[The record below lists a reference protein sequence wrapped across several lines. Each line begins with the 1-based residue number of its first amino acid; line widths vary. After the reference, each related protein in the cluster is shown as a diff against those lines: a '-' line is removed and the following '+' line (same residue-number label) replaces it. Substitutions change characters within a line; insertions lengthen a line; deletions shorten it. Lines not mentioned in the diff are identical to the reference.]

1 MLYIRS
7 GSICGSPHV
16 LTAENIIFLNILN
29 EHCLC
34 ALLCLDIVALKYR
47 YSASDIDKSKYL
59 GMKWSGSF
67 HWCRP
72 SSISCRSFLPSI
84 YTLYISSICN
94 LQCLIYKY
102 MQIHTLSFFHT
113 TLLWSLFEHNIVK
126 EGSLKPRNT
135 KMERH
140 KFNKGIACHA

>member
-7 GSICGSPHV
+7 GSICGRPHV
-16 LTAENIIFLNILN
+16 LTAENIFN
-29 EHCLC
+29 ENCLG

-84 YTLYISSICN
+84 YIIHLFNMQSPVFN
-94 LQCLIYKY
+94 LQIHANTYSVMFSYKFTVTFRTQY
-102 MQIHTLSFFHT
+102 CKTKARVNLRIEKWKSRRHTSK
-113 TLLWSLFEHNIVK
+113 WDD
-126 EGSLKPRNT
+126 
-135 KMERH
+135 
-140 KFNKGIACHA
+140 ACHL

>member
-34 ALLCLDIVALKYR
+34 ALLCLDIVALKYH

-84 YTLYISSICN
+84 YIIHLFNMQSPVFN
-94 LQCLIYKY
+94 LQ
-102 MQIHTLSFFHT
+102 IHANTYYVIFHVS
-113 TLLWSLFEHNIVK
+113 LLSLFEHNIEK

-140 KFNKGIACHA
+140 TFNKGNACHA

>member
-16 LTAENIIFLNILN
+16 LTAENIIFLNIFN

-84 YTLYISSICN
+84 YIIHLFNMQSPVFN
-94 LQCLIYKY
+94 LQ
-102 MQIHTLSFFHT
+102 IHANACSVIF
-113 TLLWSLFEHNIVK
+113 SC
-126 EGSLKPRNT
+126 
-135 KMERH
+135 
-140 KFNKGIACHA
+140 KFTVPFRTQYCKRRLT